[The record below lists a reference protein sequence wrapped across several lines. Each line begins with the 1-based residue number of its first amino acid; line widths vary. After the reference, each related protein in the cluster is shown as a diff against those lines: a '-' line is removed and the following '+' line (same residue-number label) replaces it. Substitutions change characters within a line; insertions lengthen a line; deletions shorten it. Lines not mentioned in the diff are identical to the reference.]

1 MSSMRRTARTLST
14 AAAAG
19 LLICGAAGCGAV
31 NEAKK
36 ESASASP
43 SAETSSSAP
52 TTSAS
57 EFPEPTEKPTTQGG
71 TEKPTNQGGTDSNP
85 APPSDGGGIA
95 PGSGTGGIG
104 SGGLE
109 GLGEP
114 VEIDPTPLTD
124 QEKEQGKQMMADL
137 LVAITT
143 GGDFSSLCDVTVFK
157 VPDGSMRRMDTT
169 PEMREQCAQ
178 AMDNSSGINQGGSGI
193 GSGVTEEQAR
203 SMFDAATFEL
213 KDNGDG
219 TFALTMAGQPLGF
232 NILKIKDGGVRLVV
246 AQ

>member
-19 LLICGAAGCGAV
+19 LLIFGAAGCGAV
-31 NEAKK
+31 NETKK

-57 EFPEPTEKPTTQGG
+57 EFPEPTEKPRT
-71 TEKPTNQGGTDSNP
+71 QGGTDSNP

-104 SGGLE
+104 SGGLPA
-109 GLGEP
+109 GMGEP
-114 VEIDPTPLTD
+114 VEVDPTPLTD

-137 LVAITT
+137 LVAIST
-143 GGDFSSLCDVTVFK
+143 GGDFSALCDITVFK
-157 VPDGSMRRMDTT
+157 EPDGSMHRMDTT
-169 PEMREQCAQ
+169 PEMREQCVQ
-178 AMDNSSGINQGGSGI
+178 AMGNFSGQGQGGGAGI
-193 GSGVTEEQAR
+193 GMTEEQAK
-203 SMFDAATFEL
+203 SMFDPATYEL

-232 NILKIKDGGVRLVV
+232 NILKIKDGGVRLAV

>member
-19 LLICGAAGCGAV
+19 LLIFGAAGCGAV
-31 NEAKK
+31 NETKK

-57 EFPEPTEKPTTQGG
+57 EFPEPTEKPRT
-71 TEKPTNQGGTDSNP
+71 QGGTDSNP
-85 APPSDGGGIA
+85 APPSDGGGVA

-104 SGGLE
+104 SGGLA

-143 GGDFSSLCDVTVFK
+143 DGDFSSLCDVTVFK
-157 VPDGSMRRMDTT
+157 EPDGSMRRMDTT
-169 PEMREQCAQ
+169 PELREQCAQ
-178 AMDNSSGINQGGSGI
+178 AMDNFAGINQGGSGV

-203 SMFDAATFEL
+203 SMFDPATFEL
-213 KDNGDG
+213 KDNSDG
-219 TFALTMAGQPLGF
+219 TFALSMAGQPLGF
-232 NILKIKDGGVRLVV
+232 NILKIKDGGVRLAV

>member
-1 MSSMRRTARTLST
+1 MSATLRTARALYA

-19 LLICGAAGCGAV
+19 LLILGAAGCGAV
-31 NEAKK
+31 NETKK

-57 EFPEPTEKPTTQGG
+57 EFPEPTEKPRT
-71 TEKPTNQGGTDSNP
+71 QGGTDSNP

-104 SGGLE
+104 SGGLPA
-109 GLGEP
+109 GMGEP
-114 VEIDPTPLTD
+114 VEVDPTPLTD

-137 LVAITT
+137 LVAIST
-143 GGDFSSLCDVTVFK
+143 GGDFSALCDITVFK
-157 VPDGSMRRMDTT
+157 EPDGSMHRMDTT
-169 PEMREQCAQ
+169 PEMREQCVQ
-178 AMDNSSGINQGGSGI
+178 AMGNFSGQGQGGGAGI
-193 GSGVTEEQAR
+193 GMTEEQAK
-203 SMFDAATFEL
+203 SMFDPATFEL

-232 NILKIKDGGVRLVV
+232 NVLKIKDGGVRLVV

>member
-1 MSSMRRTARTLST
+1 MSATLRTARALYA

-19 LLICGAAGCGAV
+19 LLVLGAAGCGAV
-31 NEAKK
+31 NETKK

-43 SAETSSSAP
+43 SAETSSPAP

-57 EFPEPTEKPTTQGG
+57 ELPEPTEKPATQGGTENPTTQGG
-71 TEKPTNQGGTDSNP
+71 TDSKP
-85 APPSDGGGIA
+85 APPSDGGGVA

-104 SGGLE
+104 SGGLA

-143 GGDFSSLCDVTVFK
+143 GGDFSSLCDTTVFK
-157 VPDGSMRRMDTT
+157 EPDGSMRRMDTT
-169 PEMREQCAQ
+169 PELREKCVQ
-178 AMDNSSGINQGGSGI
+178 AMDSFSGQNQG

-203 SMFDAATFEL
+203 SMFDPATYEL

-232 NILKIKDGGVRLVV
+232 NILKIKDGGVRLAV